1 MDKQKD
7 IKPWET
13 VSSKYLIQRPWL
25 TARRDVLRMPD
36 GKLVPEYYVLEY
48 PTWVN
53 IIAIT
58 TEGKYLLVRQY
69 RHALGI
75 VEHEPCAGTMD
86 AKDATPLDAAKRELL
101 EETGYAGGEWTELTA
116 LSANPTSMN
125 NLNHTFIA
133 KGVEKVSSQHLDET
147 EEITV
152 HLFTLQELIDL
163 LRRDELKQ
171 SLMGA
176 TSPKTIFCKVFV
188 KFKVYKKLTPLPAKK

>member
-1 MDKQKD
+1 MNPFLPSFPGDEEGRWQ
-7 IKPWET
+7 
-13 VSSKYLIQRPWL
+13 VLSSTYLFQRPWL
-25 TARRDVLRMPD
+25 TVRHQSMLLPT
-36 GKLVPEYYVLEY
+36 GQEHPEYYILEY

-75 VEHEPCAGTMD
+75 VEYELCAGTMD
-86 AKDATPLDAAKRELL
+86 ATDATPLDAAKRELL

-163 LRRDELKQ
+163 LRRDEMKQ
-171 SLMGA
+171 SLMVA
-176 TSPKTIFCKVFV
+176 
-188 KFKVYKKLTPLPAKK
+188 PLWRYIAENHLL

>member
-1 MDKQKD
+1 MEKEKE
-7 IKPWET
+7 IRSWET
-13 VSSKYLIQRPWL
+13 VSSEYLIQRPWL
-25 TARRDVLRMPD
+25 TARRDVLRMPN

-58 TEGKYLLVRQY
+58 EEGEYVLVRQY

-75 VEHEPCAGTMD
+75 VEFELCAGTMD
-86 AKDATPLDAAKRELL
+86 AADKSPLDAAKRELM

-133 KGVEKVSSQHLDET
+133 KGVKRVSSQHLDET
-147 EEITV
+147 EDITV
-152 HLFTLQELIDL
+152 HLFSLEELVDL
-163 LRRDELKQ
+163 LRRDEMKQ
-171 SLMGA
+171 ALMVA
-176 TSPKTIFCKVFV
+176 
-188 KFKVYKKLTPLPAKK
+188 PLWRYLAENQLV

>member
-58 TEGKYLLVRQY
+58 TEGEMVMIRQY
-69 RHALGI
+69 RHGFDQVLVELCAGV
-75 VEHEPCAGTMD
+75 VEHGEAPIE
-86 AKDATPLDAAKRELL
+86 AARRELL
-101 EETGYAGGEWTELTA
+101 EETGYAGGEWREVMTIGQ
-116 LSANPTSMN
+116 NPSISN
-125 NLNHTFIA
+125 NIIINRWIMR
-133 KGVEKVSSQHLDET
+133 S
-147 EEITV
+147 
-152 HLFTLQELIDL
+152 
-163 LRRDELKQ
+163 
-171 SLMGA
+171 
-176 TSPKTIFCKVFV
+176 
-188 KFKVYKKLTPLPAKK
+188 

>member
-13 VSSKYLIQRPWL
+13 VSSTYLIQRPWL

-75 VEHEPCAGTMD
+75 VEYELCAGTMD
-86 AKDATPLDAAKRELL
+86 ATDATPLDAAKRELHK
-101 EETGYAGGEWTELTA
+101 ETRYAGGEWTELTA

-163 LRRDELKQ
+163 LRRDEMNQ
-171 SLMGA
+171 SLMVG
-176 TSPKTIFCKVFV
+176 
-188 KFKVYKKLTPLPAKK
+188 PLWRYIAENHLL

>member
-75 VEHEPCAGTMD
+75 VEYELCAGTMD
-86 AKDATPLDAAKRELL
+86 ATDATPLDAAKRELL

-152 HLFTLQELIDL
+152 HLFTLQDRIHALDGADADL
-163 LRRDELKQ
+163 NVIGNI
-171 SLMGA
+171 GA
-176 TSPKTIFCKVFV
+176 VQAADAV
-188 KFKVYKKLTPLPAKK
+188 